1 MINDILPEALQRLS
15 EESVILA
22 SPEDA
27 SYFRS
32 LVTKKPVPPPVIAS
46 PPPKQEPIQ
55 APPVKKLE
63 PLPQEEMP
71 KPVQWQKAEKIK
83 AEPLSFVPLKSLFK
97 RVFPNVSILD
107 EIPGDTMAKK
117 IANRWKTK
125 NQVAPISILCAYE
138 NAKQKMLLE
147 QIVKAIDIYF
157 GPANLINAE
166 RIEKEKQW
174 DAFLSS
180 GELKLVIACDYTLWQ
195 LHSLMTHYKEVPSMQ
210 TRTLKDVPLFLLPD
224 LSLYLKDPLLKRS
237 LWKALRKI
245 CPST

>member
-1 MINDILPEALQRLS
+1 MPYQDLIRETRQLLS
-15 EESVILA
+15 VESVILA

-27 SYFRS
+27 TYFRS
-32 LVTKKPVPPPVIAS
+32 LVKTKPAPRIVVPS

-55 APPVKKLE
+55 FPKKQEE
-63 PLPQEEMP
+63 PLPVETTPE
-71 KPVQWQKAEKIK
+71 PVQWQKKEKIK
-83 AEPLSFVPLKSLFK
+83 TESLSFAPLKALFK
-97 RVFPNVSILD
+97 KVFPKTSILD
-107 EIPGDTMAKK
+107 EIPNDTMAKK

-125 NQVAPISILCAYE
+125 NQVAPISILYTHE
-138 NAKQKMLLE
+138 PTKQNDLLK
-147 QIVKAIDIYF
+147 QIVKAIDIHF

-166 RIEKEKQW
+166 TIEKENQW

-195 LHSLMTHYKEVPSMQ
+195 LHGLMAHYKEIPAKQ

-237 LWKALRKI
+237 LWKALCKI